1 MWEEDLGPLAGLIPS
16 GSALAAGQPA
26 GAPPGGA
33 APLLPADEPGPE
45 EADAGLRQR
54 PQRQGGGPRHPSVAG
69 SRRLERGGQRSA
81 LRAGTDLEDSEEDE
95 EEEEEE
101 EEVAPAQQ
109 QARRRRQQQAA
120 VAAGRGAPGPGPVG
134 AEALG
139 EQLEGLQLE
148 AAAPPEFAKCRLLS
162 AAAEPSAGLLPHLP
176 LDGGSLLYLSFPGL
190 RGRAATLVR
199 GGCWRCCMPELP

>member
-54 PQRQGGGPRHPSVAG
+54 PQRQGRGLRHPALAVAG
-69 SRRLERGGQRSA
+69 SRRLERRGQRSA
-81 LRAGTDLEDSEEDE
+81 LRAGTDLDDSEEDDD
-95 EEEEEE
+95 E

-109 QARRRRQQQAA
+109 QARRRRQQHAA
-120 VAAGRGAPGPGPVG
+120 VAAGRGAPGPGPVR

-176 LDGGSLLYLSFPGL
+176 LDGGSLLYLSFSEL